1 MNFNFERGARVWVQ
15 LGKRKEAGILLDFA
29 FSSEGDYMQC
39 KVELL
44 KVNPFSPGQLLRQVY
59 PQPIQSYKLTKR
71 FDSEIL
77 PGEVQ
82 DVS

>member
-1 MNFNFERGARVWVQ
+1 MNFNFERGARVWVK
-15 LGKRKEAGILLDFA
+15 LGSKKEAGILLDFGDSA
-29 FSSEGDYMQC
+29 EGDYMAC

-44 KVNPFSPGQLLRQVY
+44 KVNTLVPGQLLRQVY
-59 PQPIQSYKLTKR
+59 SQLIQSYKLTKR

-82 DVS
+82 A

>member
-1 MNFNFERGARVWVQ
+1 MKLEKGARVWVQ
-15 LGKRKEAGILLDFA
+15 MGKQKEAGILLDFTDNR
-29 FSSEGDYMQC
+29 GDCDGMQC

-59 PQPIQSYKLTKR
+59 PRPIQSSKLTKR

-77 PGEVQ
+77 PGEVEQ
-82 DVS
+82 

>member
-1 MNFNFERGARVWVQ
+1 MKLEKGMRVWVQ
-15 LGKRKEAGILLDFA
+15 MGKTKEAGILLDFTDNR
-29 FSSEGDYMQC
+29 GNCDGWQC

-44 KVNPFSPGQLLRQVY
+44 KVNPFSPDQLLRSVY

-82 DVS
+82 DGQ